1 MADIPAPK
9 WSKYIPHQPT
19 AKQLAFLLLPH
30 LEAFYGGAAGGG
42 KSDALLMGALQYA
55 DVPGYSAIIFRKTL
69 TELKGAEG
77 LISRSH
83 EWLSGTDAKW
93 VAGEHSWYFPTRNP
107 DGTPG
112 FPSRL
117 EFGYVGDMGTKEKY
131 QGRAYQYCGFDELTH
146 HLEEDYLYLF
156 SRLRKTVCPI
166 HRTVNGVPHY
176 VDDCPH
182 CIVRKSVPLRM
193 RSTSNPGGTGH
204 RWVKNRFRIEPH
216 MDPLEAK
223 KQGIRVRYIGK
234 HPTRPFIPSS
244 VEDNPFLDQQGY
256 IQGLEQLG
264 KVTMNQLR
272 YGDWGISPDSRF
284 KPEWM
289 RYYSHRGS
297 YFTLGEDGHGDVR
310 TLNTMLKI
318 FGVVDSAASTRQGP
332 GDTDRYPGQAPNWT
346 VFGVFAVTYDY
357 HLLWLD
363 FMRFRKEIP
372 DVVHHLKKLH
382 AFWRNLGLSYWVI
395 EQNGLGKGVCQYA
408 IREGLPVK
416 TNHRSTDKIINSTEA
431 QIRMERGRIWLPQVA
446 PWRQVIEDEL
456 FTWTGHPTDEEDD
469 IVDVLSDAAREVSW
483 ESASDEVAE
492 DPLVVNDVVPGVVD
506 YVGYQGPEP
515 WSVSFRPY

>member
-166 HRTVNGVPHY
+166 HRTVNGVP
-176 VDDCPH
+176 
-182 CIVRKSVPLRM
+182 
-193 RSTSNPGGTGH
+193 
-204 RWVKNRFRIEPH
+204 
-216 MDPLEAK
+216 
-223 KQGIRVRYIGK
+223 
-234 HPTRPFIPSS
+234 
-244 VEDNPFLDQQGY
+244 
-256 IQGLEQLG
+256 
-264 KVTMNQLR
+264 
-272 YGDWGISPDSRF
+272 
-284 KPEWM
+284 
-289 RYYSHRGS
+289 
-297 YFTLGEDGHGDVR
+297 
-310 TLNTMLKI
+310 
-318 FGVVDSAASTRQGP
+318 
-332 GDTDRYPGQAPNWT
+332 
-346 VFGVFAVTYDY
+346 
-357 HLLWLD
+357 
-363 FMRFRKEIP
+363 
-372 DVVHHLKKLH
+372 
-382 AFWRNLGLSYWVI
+382 
-395 EQNGLGKGVCQYA
+395 
-408 IREGLPVK
+408 
-416 TNHRSTDKIINSTEA
+416 
-431 QIRMERGRIWLPQVA
+431 
-446 PWRQVIEDEL
+446 
-456 FTWTGHPTDEEDD
+456 
-469 IVDVLSDAAREVSW
+469 
-483 ESASDEVAE
+483 
-492 DPLVVNDVVPGVVD
+492 
-506 YVGYQGPEP
+506 
-515 WSVSFRPY
+515 